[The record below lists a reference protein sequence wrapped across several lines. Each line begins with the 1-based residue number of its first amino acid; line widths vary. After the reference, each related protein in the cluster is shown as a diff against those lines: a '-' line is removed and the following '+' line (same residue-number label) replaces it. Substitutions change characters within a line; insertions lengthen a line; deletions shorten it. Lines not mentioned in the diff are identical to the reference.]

1 LPIIYE
7 KKNRVAKITLNRP
20 EAMNALD
27 ADMFTQLGVAL
38 MDFRDDP
45 ELWVAIITGAG
56 EKAFCAG
63 ADLLT
68 VIPKN
73 IGRRPTASAATA
85 PPAFY
90 SLDITKPIIA
100 AVNGHCLAAG
110 FGLAL
115 FCDLR
120 IASENATFGT
130 MGAKRGILPGA
141 GQTQRLPRLI
151 PLAKVFEMC
160 FLSERMNAEDA
171 RAIGLVNAVVPLERL
186 METTEE
192 WAAKICANAPLAIR
206 ATKEA
211 VLRGLTL
218 PIDKGLQLERELAA
232 PLNLTDDFK
241 EGVQAF
247 SERRKP
253 HFKGR

>member
-1 LPIIYE
+1 MPIIYE
-7 KKNRVAKITLNRP
+7 KKNRVAKIILNRP

-27 ADMFTQLGVAL
+27 ADMFTQLSTIL

-45 ELWVAIITGAG
+45 DLWVAIITGAG

-63 ADLLT
+63 ADLVT
-68 VIPKN
+68 MIPRR
-73 IGRRPTASAATA
+73 IGRKSAA
-85 PPAFY
+85 PPATDPPRFY
-90 SLDITKPIIA
+90 TLDITKPIIA

-130 MGAKRGILPGA
+130 MGVKRGILPGA
-141 GQTQRLPRLI
+141 GQSQRLPRVM

-160 FLSERMNAEDA
+160 FLAERMNAEDA
-171 RAIGLVNAVVPLERL
+171 RANGLVNAVVPLDRL
-186 METTEE
+186 METAEE
-192 WAAKICANAPLAIR
+192 WAAKICGNAPLAIR

-218 PIDKGLQLERELAA
+218 PIDEGLRLEMELAA
-232 PLNLTDDFK
+232 PLNLTEDCK
-241 EGVQAF
+241 EGVRAF
-247 SERRKP
+247 AEKRKP
-253 HFKGR
+253 DFKGR